1 MKREK
6 QFSIILSLLVLL
18 SGCDGFFDMEK
29 EIDLSGPNSQSKIVV
44 QGVIQPGYPAQV
56 LLTRSEPYF
65 SEVNGASY
73 DNLFV
78 TDASITVSDQYG
90 QSKTLVSFTQILE
103 ENPLLALAGIDSS
116 FLAMADGFYVEWPF
130 DILNF
135 NNLPYKDVIAAAGER
150 YDLHIAVAGDTLT
163 SSTTIPNEHPVDSL
177 WFVIDENAPRPNL
190 GNFWF
195 HYTDPDTLGNTIMF
209 ESKRLAHTK
218 EQWIDSLS
226 FVHVTPGLSD
236 PMFAK
241 ALWGFVRGDFEG
253 LNGTAFDSF
262 FQRGTVNSMLTDD
275 WNGVIYEQEE
285 EGYFKAGQSLDGHDK
300 TVNPDTVLIRISQI
314 DEAAFFFWR
323 SIDYQAQSAG
333 NPFAEPINLQSNIEG
348 GYGVWYGQAASYYR
362 AVAEEGRIFH
372 HLEGN
377 ELPTVD
383 EIL

>member
-1 MKREK
+1 MK
-6 QFSIILSLLVLL
+6 QFSIILSLLTLL
-18 SGCDGFFDMEK
+18 SACDGFFDMEK
-29 EIDLSGPNSQSKIVV
+29 EINLSGPNSKSKIVV

-56 LLTRSEPYF
+56 LLSRSEPYF

-78 TDASITVSDQYG
+78 REAQITVSDQYG
-90 QSKTLVSFTQILE
+90 QEKTLRSFSYILE

-116 FLAMADGFYVEWPF
+116 FLAMSEGFYVEWPF
-130 DILNF
+130 DIYNF
-135 NNLPYKDVIAAAGER
+135 NNLPYREVLAQPGER
-150 YDLHIAVAGDTLT
+150 YDLHITVDGDTLT
-163 SSTTIPNEHPVDSL
+163 ATTTIPNEHPVDSV
-177 WFVIDENAPRPNL
+177 WFVIDETAPRPNL

-195 HYTDPDTLGNTIMF
+195 HYTDPDTLGNAIMF

-226 FVHVTPGLSD
+226 IVNVTSGLSD
-236 PMFAK
+236 PIFAK
-241 ALWGFVRGDFEG
+241 ALWGFVRSDFEG
-253 LNGTAFDSF
+253 LNGTAFESL

-285 EGYFKAGQSLDGHDK
+285 FGYFKAGKSLSNHDK
-300 TVNPDTVLIRISQI
+300 AVYPDTVLIRISQI
-314 DEAAFFFWR
+314 DEAAFLFWR
-323 SIDYQAQSAG
+323 SIDYQGQSTG

-348 GYGVWYGQAASYYR
+348 GYGVWFGQAASYYR
-362 AVAEEGRIFH
+362 AVAEEGRLFY

-377 ELPTVD
+377 DLPTVD